1 MEKINT
7 NTTNGNINPG
17 NNPNELRNKSSDTFS
32 NDNKATSN
40 SSSMNHEDSNLE
52 QIRSSVS
59 GSFNEAK
66 NKWQDLE
73 HAVLAKG
80 QEAGKAGRIY
90 IYQNPFKSVLAASA
104 VGLLIGFLFSV
115 TRR

>member
-7 NTTNGNINPG
+7 NGTSNDQ
-17 NNPNELRNKSSDTFS
+17 RNKASDTFAS
-32 NDNKATSN
+32 DSKATLN
-40 SSSMNHEDSNLE
+40 SSSQNHEDSGLDQVKSTAIGTYND
-52 QIRSSVS
+52 
-59 GSFNEAK
+59 AK

-73 HAVLAKG
+73 HAMLAKG

-104 VGLLIGFLFSV
+104 AGLVIGFLLSV
-115 TRR
+115 LRK

>member
-7 NTTNGNINPG
+7 NGNINP
-17 NNPNELRNKSSDTFS
+17 NNNSNELRNKSIDTFA
-32 NDNKATSN
+32 NDNKATSH

-52 QIRSSVS
+52 QIKSSVN
-59 GSFNEAK
+59 GTFNEAK

-73 HAVLAKG
+73 HAMLAKG
-80 QEAGKAGRIY
+80 EEAGKAGRIY

-104 VGLLIGFLFSV
+104 VGLLIGFLFSA

>member
-7 NTTNGNINPG
+7 NNTNNTANGNS
-17 NNPNELRNKSSDTFS
+17 NELRNKSSDTFA
-32 NDNKATSN
+32 NDSKGTMN
-40 SSSMNHEDSNLE
+40 SSSTNHEDGNLE
-52 QIRSSVS
+52 HIKSSVN

-73 HAVLAKG
+73 QTMLAKG

-104 VGLLIGFLFSV
+104 VGLFLGFVFSA
-115 TRR
+115 TRK